1 VTLFAPVESL
11 SDVRVWSV
19 VDDLVAGL
27 G

>member
-1 VTLFAPVESL
+1 LFAPVESL